1 MPWILRLVPLPQ
13 NDKAKQSWKTTM
25 LKSKY
30 FFRLWLCLFLWS
42 TVPAAWAQ
50 ENLPAMVKRISPAVV
65 VVETQKGNKRGLGT
79 GFFINSRGQIV
90 TNYHV
95 IYGADQAVVRT
106 QAGRRY
112 PVKRI
117 VAENREAD
125 LVLVTADIPASEIS
139 AIEVSG
145 RLPEVGEKIYAIGHP
160 MGLEKTVSEGIV
172 SAIRKLP
179 KLGDIIQIT
188 AAISPGSSGG
198 PVFNASGVVIGVAR
212 ATLRAGQN
220 LNFAVPGKFV
230 LDLKSGGGHSFRE
243 FSQEMP
249 GAALEKFQ
257 QGRIYH
263 TNKDYTRAVQAFQE
277 AIKAKPDFAE
287 AYHGAGMAYG
297 AMHRSELAVENFRQ
311 AVRLQPNVPYF
322 HYHLALAY
330 LMAGDKEQARQ
341 EYQTLSNLD
350 PNLAGKLKGMLN
362 K

>member
-1 MPWILRLVPLPQ
+1 
-13 NDKAKQSWKTTM
+13 M

-30 FFRLWLCLFLWS
+30 FFLLWLCLLLSS
-42 TVPAAWAQ
+42 TVSTAWA
-50 ENLPAMVKRISPAVV
+50 EDNLPAIVKRISPAVV
-65 VVETQKGNKRGLGT
+65 VVETQRGTKKGLGT

-95 IYGADQAVVRT
+95 LFGADQAVVRT

-117 VAENREAD
+117 VAENKEAD
-125 LVLVTADIPASEIS
+125 LVLLAADIPPSEIS
-139 AIEVSG
+139 PLEVSG
-145 RLPEVGEKIYAIGHP
+145 KLPEVGEKIYAIGHP

-198 PVFNASGVVIGVAR
+198 PVFNSSGVVIGVAR
-212 ATLRAGQN
+212 ATFRTGQN
-220 LNFAVPGKFV
+220 LNFAVPGRHV
-230 LDLKSGGGHSFRE
+230 LELRGGSGGHSFQE

-249 GAALEKFQ
+249 GNALEKFQ

-263 TNKDYTRAVQAFQE
+263 AKKDYTKAVQAFQE

-287 AYHGAGMAYG
+287 AYHGAGMSYG
-297 AMHRSELAVENFRQ
+297 AMRRSDLAVENFRQ
-311 AVRLQPNVPYF
+311 AVRLQPSTSYF
-322 HYHLALAY
+322 RYHLALAY
-330 LMAGDKEQARQ
+330 LMAGQKEQARQ
-341 EYQTLSNLD
+341 EYQTLTTLD
-350 PNLAGKLKGMLN
+350 PNLASKLKPILD

>member
-1 MPWILRLVPLPQ
+1 
-13 NDKAKQSWKTTM
+13 M

-30 FFRLWLCLFLWS
+30 FFLLWFCLFMSS
-42 TVPAAWAQ
+42 TVSFAWA
-50 ENLPAMVKRISPAVV
+50 EDNLPAIVKRISPAVV
-65 VVETQKGNKRGLGT
+65 VVETQRGSKKGLGT

-95 IYGADQAVVRT
+95 IFGADQAVVRT

-112 PVKRI
+112 PVKQI
-117 VAENREAD
+117 VAENKEAD
-125 LVLVTADIPASEIS
+125 LVLLAADIPSSEIS
-139 AIEVSG
+139 PLEVSG
-145 RLPEVGEKIYAIGHP
+145 KLPEVGEKIYAIGHP

-198 PVFNASGVVIGVAR
+198 PVFNSSGVVIGVAR
-212 ATLRAGQN
+212 ATFRTGQN
-220 LNFAVPGKFV
+220 LNFAVPGRHV
-230 LDLKSGGGHSFRE
+230 LELRGGSGHSFRE

-249 GAALEKFQ
+249 GDALEKFQ

-263 TNKDYTRAVQAFQE
+263 AKKDYTKALQAFQE

-287 AYHGAGMAYG
+287 AYHGAGMSYG
-297 AMHRSELAVENFRQ
+297 AMRRNDLAVENFRQ
-311 AVRLQPNVPYF
+311 AVRLQPNSPYF

-330 LMAGDKEQARQ
+330 LMEGDKTQARQ
-341 EYQTLSNLD
+341 EYQTLSTRTRTWRRN
-350 PNLAGKLKGMLN
+350 
-362 K
+362 